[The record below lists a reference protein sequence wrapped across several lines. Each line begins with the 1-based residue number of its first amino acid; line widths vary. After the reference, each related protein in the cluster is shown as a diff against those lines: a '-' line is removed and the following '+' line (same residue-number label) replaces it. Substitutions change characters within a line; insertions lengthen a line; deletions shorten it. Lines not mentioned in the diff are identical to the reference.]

1 MTRASIKTLLPL
13 DTWADILGID
23 PRHFSQVITAAK
35 PATLC
40 SNVWKQYAW
49 QEAQQIGRED
59 IARAIAEAER
69 AMIDYLDYNLV
80 PDWIVDERV
89 RVTQPGIPD
98 VLNVGGR
105 DSRGF
110 HMSAKMRRAHLVS
123 GGIEGKTIV
132 DLQAVVKYTDVDGDD
147 YPETATITAAIPASV
162 PLTDTDEVAVYVPG
176 EGGRDEWEIRP
187 LNDPLTRRR
196 SVSIAAGVATI
207 VCAREQLV
215 DPDLISALDP
225 GPVEGDIGEDA
236 NFLATVNVY
245 RHFND
250 PQQQVTLMWAPRP
263 DWCDCGTTTC
273 TTCAHATQTGCLV
286 AQDYRQGSFFFRPA
300 TWDSDDEEFDSTEFA
315 VARNPENLRVW
326 YYAGF
331 RDQSRDAP
339 AIEMDRNLARAVA
352 YLSLTYLTRGLC
364 GCNNVDAIAKRMQED
379 LAVTTDAFS
388 RQVQDRILTNPFG
401 TQRGALYA
409 WNVVQS
415 GDRPIGRAV
424 AL

>member
-1 MTRASIKTLLPL
+1 MTRASTKTLLPL
-13 DTWADILGID
+13 DTWAAILGID
-23 PRHFSQVITAAK
+23 PRHFSQVTTAAK

-40 SNVWKQYAW
+40 SQVWKQYAW

-59 IARAIAEAER
+59 VALAIAEAER

-80 PDWIVDERV
+80 PDWVVDERV

-98 VLNVGGR
+98 VLNIGGR
-105 DSRGF
+105 DTRGF
-110 HMSAKMRRAHLVS
+110 HMSLKVRRSHLVS
-123 GGIEGKTIV
+123 GGIEGKAVISAGA
-132 DLQAVVKYTDVDGDD
+132 AVVYTDEDGDG
-147 YPETATITAAIPASV
+147 YPETATVTAATTV
-162 PLTDTDEVAVYVPG
+162 TDPDEIALYVPG
-176 EGGRDEWEIRP
+176 EGGRDDWEIRP
-187 LNDPLTRRR
+187 LKDPITRRR
-196 SVSIAAGVATI
+196 SVSITAGVATI

-215 DPDLISALDP
+215 DPDLELALEP
-225 GPVEGDIGEDA
+225 GPIDGDVDA
-236 NFLATVNVY
+236 NFLATIDVY

-263 DWCDCGTTTC
+263 DFCDCGASAC
-273 TTCAHATQTGCLV
+273 VTCAHATQTGCLV
-286 AQDYRQGSFFFRPA
+286 AQDFRQGSFFFRPA
-300 TWDSDDEEFDSTEFA
+300 TWDSTDEEFDSAEFA
-315 VARNPENLRVW
+315 VGRNPENLRVW
-326 YYAGF
+326 YYSGF

-352 YLSLTYLTRGLC
+352 YLSLTYLTRALC

-379 LAVTTDAFS
+379 LVITTAEFS
-388 RQVQDRILTNPFG
+388 RQVPDRVVTNPFG